1 MVPMSDESL
10 PQNLVQCP
18 RGFRRAWTKS
28 SDAVSKAN
36 PSTVIASGQNG
47 MVQEPATGLNWGEVG
62 RLADRDEGSKVKAP
76 DQQQ

>member
-28 SDAVSKAN
+28 SDVVSKAN